1 MRADA
6 PLHVR
11 VTPRSRAATDD
22 EAGRTELIADLAKAG
37 LVSVE
42 VDDDGAVWYALTSAG
57 EQVARQM
64 AMCRDA
70 HALVLLGALSGS
82 GEYPN

>member
-1 MRADA
+1 
-6 PLHVR
+6 

-22 EAGRTELIADLAKAG
+22 EATRAELITDLAKAG

-42 VDDDGAVWYALTSAG
+42 VGDDGVVWYALTSAG
-57 EQVARQM
+57 QKVARQM
-64 AMCRDA
+64 AMRRDA
-70 HALVLLGALSGS
+70 HALVLLGALVGS

>member
-6 PLHVR
+6 SSQVR
-11 VTPRSRAATDD
+11 VTPRSRTATDD
-22 EAGRTELIADLAKAG
+22 EAKRAELIADLAKAG

-57 EQVARQM
+57 QKVARQM
-64 AMCRDA
+64 AMRRDS
-70 HALVLLGALSGS
+70 HALVLLDALFGS
-82 GEYPN
+82 SEYPN